1 MGGPGMVGTETPEP
15 VLLLTGRKHAGKD
28 AVVVRGL
35 PIRIEERPN
44 ETGQTGFIVWDAA
57 LALMEYLET
66 RFRGGSPS
74 QKIIELGAGTGLC
87 GIAAAKLF
95 PSSHVTL
102 TDLPE
107 LLPQLDHN
115 IGKNPTLQS
124 RIRARARLGLRVAAG
139 ARRALCPDGRD
150 PLRLLPR
157 RQADPVPAEALGKV
171 GDRAHSRARGSG
183 LRSSRAPPPRIGDAH
198 HQSDGDGS
206 AEDANLILNR
216 LQIVLLHRL

>member
-1 MGGPGMVGTETPEP
+1 MGRGRDREEEGMAEKPEP

-57 LALMEYLET
+57 LALVDYLET
-66 RFRGGSPS
+66 RFRGGT
-74 QKIIELGAGTGLC
+74 QHKQIVELGAGTGLC

-107 LLPQLDHN
+107 LIPQLDHN

-124 RIRARARLGLRVAAG
+124 RIRARALASDCVWLREHVEPFARTAEILCASSPG
-139 ARRALCPDGRD
+139 A
-150 PLRLLPR
+150 
-157 RQADPVPAEALGKV
+157 K
-171 GDRAHSRARGSG
+171 
-183 LRSSRAPPPRIGDAH
+183 
-198 HQSDGDGS
+198 
-206 AEDANLILNR
+206 LILSQQR
-216 LQIVLLHRL
+216 RSEKLETALVRELEDRGFAQVVPPHLASETPTIRVMVMALRRTQT

>member
-1 MGGPGMVGTETPEP
+1 MAETQP

-57 LALMEYLET
+57 LALVSYLET
-66 RFRGGSPS
+66 RFRGGSP
-74 QKIIELGAGTGLC
+74 QEIIELGAGTGLC

-124 RIRARARLGLRVAAG
+124 RIRARALASDCVWLREHVEPFARTAEILCASSPG
-139 ARRALCPDGRD
+139 AKLVLSQQRRSEKLETALVRELEDRGFA
-150 PLRLLPR
+150 
-157 RQADPVPAEALGKV
+157 QVVPPHLASETPTIRVMVMALQ
-171 GDRAHSRARGSG
+171 RT
-183 LRSSRAPPPRIGDAH
+183 
-198 HQSDGDGS
+198 QT
-206 AEDANLILNR
+206 
-216 LQIVLLHRL
+216 

>member
-1 MGGPGMVGTETPEP
+1 MAETQP

-57 LALMEYLET
+57 LALVSYLET
-66 RFRGGSPS
+66 RFRGGSP
-74 QKIIELGAGTGLC
+74 QEIIDLGAGTGLC

-124 RIRARARLGLRVAAG
+124 RIRARALDWDKVRGEDEIVRAAHDLVLASDCVWLREHVEPFARTAEILCASSPG
-139 ARRALCPDGRD
+139 AKLVLSQQRRSEKLETALVRELEDRGFA
-150 PLRLLPR
+150 
-157 RQADPVPAEALGKV
+157 QVVPPHLASETPTIRVMVMALQ
-171 GDRAHSRARGSG
+171 RT
-183 LRSSRAPPPRIGDAH
+183 
-198 HQSDGDGS
+198 QT
-206 AEDANLILNR
+206 
-216 LQIVLLHRL
+216 